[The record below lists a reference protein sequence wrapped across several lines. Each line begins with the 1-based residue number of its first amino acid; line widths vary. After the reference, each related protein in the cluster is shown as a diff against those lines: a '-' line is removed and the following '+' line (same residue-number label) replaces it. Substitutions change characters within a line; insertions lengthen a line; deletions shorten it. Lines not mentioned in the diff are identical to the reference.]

1 MKKVLLSAVA
11 ILGFTFANA
20 QEEATTSNGGFA
32 QGDVFVSGALTLNS
46 SKTGDFKMNSFV
58 VAPKVGYFVTENI
71 AIGGMLAYSNDKVE
85 LGNSATN
92 SGFGVGAFGRYYFTP
107 ANQFSL
113 FAELA
118 ANYMTYDNE
127 FGVDYDGSLYA
138 ADYKNNVFGVNLG
151 AGMNYF
157 VSPNF
162 SLEAGVG
169 VLGFSSDDNGGDG
182 ADATNTFS
190 FGGNW
195 TAVTF
200 GVNYKF

>member
-113 FAELA
+113 FA
-118 ANYMTYDNE
+118 
-127 FGVDYDGSLYA
+127 
-138 ADYKNNVFGVNLG
+138 NLG
-151 AGMNYF
+151 LDYSSMENKLNDVKVNGIDAGLGLGMNYF
-157 VSPNF
+157 VSSNF
-162 SLEAGVG
+162 SIEAGVA
-169 VLGFSSDDNGGDG
+169 VLGFSSEKPDVTGADGSTSFNFGGD
-182 ADATNTFS
+182 
-190 FGGNW
+190 W
-195 TAVTF
+195 RAVTF